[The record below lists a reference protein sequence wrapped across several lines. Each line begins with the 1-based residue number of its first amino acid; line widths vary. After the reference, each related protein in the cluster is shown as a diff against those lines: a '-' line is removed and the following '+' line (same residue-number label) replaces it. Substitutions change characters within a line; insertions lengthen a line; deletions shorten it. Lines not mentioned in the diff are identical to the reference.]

1 VILSVFACQRLGKRT
16 APSLRQSSTWI
27 GRCAVWLL
35 FGFGRGFLSLVRHP
49 WVFRLF
55 GKQILKFKEIQGCGK
70 PCGSRVKRCWPA
82 MSSYATQFLKCVGAF
97 RRVPTWLRISL
108 MTLFCACVTG
118 WGHSS
123 PARHAGNVLRCS
135 RLPVRSPAVLLQQP
149 YQHFESRG
157 SVVTQ
162 AQWPCG
168 HGGRHTHYAPNI
180 RLGESRLVCLVNSS
194 RRASL
199 RAFPPAENCGARCIN
214 ARQDE

>member
-1 VILSVFACQRLGKRT
+1 MGENSDFVRVRMPAPWKADGAVTQAKLDLDRTVCSLAFVWFWTRFPQLGSASLGFQTFWETNPKVQGNPRVWEALRVACEALLAGDVELCNTILEVRGRF
-16 APSLRQSSTWI
+16 PSRPYMV
-27 GRCAVWLL
+27 AY
-35 FGFGRGFLSLVRHP
+35 FLDDSL
-49 WVFRLF
+49 
-55 GKQILKFKEIQGCGK
+55 
-70 PCGSRVKRCWPA
+70 
-82 MSSYATQFLKCVGAF
+82 
-97 RRVPTWLRISL
+97 
-108 MTLFCACVTG
+108 CACVTG

-180 RLGESRLVCLVNSS
+180 RLGESRLVCFVNSS
-194 RRASL
+194 RRA
-199 RAFPPAENCGARCIN
+199 
-214 ARQDE
+214 